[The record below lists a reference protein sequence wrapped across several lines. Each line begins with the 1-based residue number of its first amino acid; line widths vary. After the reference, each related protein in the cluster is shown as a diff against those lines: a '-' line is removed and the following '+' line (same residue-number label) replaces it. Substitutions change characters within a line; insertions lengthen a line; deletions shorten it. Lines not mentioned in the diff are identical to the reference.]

1 MKFVWNVRLFRAHP
15 SVQKLFPNFAN
26 VPVNSLEKNREFQA
40 YDKMFSSGI
49 SMMIDNIDDPK
60 FIKSLLAG
68 KPKEKYFSYNVSI
81 TQQLEE
87 TARVML
93 ETMDEEL
100 GARFSPRSRR
110 AWTRGLRYLNTV
122 MAESFA

>member
-1 MKFVWNVRLFRAHP
+1 
-15 SVQKLFPNFAN
+15 VQKLFLNFAD
-26 VPVNSLEKNREFQA
+26 VPVNSLEKNGEFQA

-49 SMMIDNIDDPK
+49 SMMIDIIDHPK
-60 FIKSLLAG
+60 LIKSLLAS
-68 KPKEKYFSYNVSI
+68 KPKGKYFLDNVSI

-87 TARVML
+87 TTRVML
-93 ETMDEEL
+93 ETLDEEL